1 MDLRLAHDP
10 YESFRIFQGRMLERY
25 LSMTDEFRFVT
36 VDANQPIEVQQSF
49 VRETVVSRLNL
60 STFLRTK
67 IQAS

>member
-1 MDLRLAHDP
+1 
-10 YESFRIFQGRMLERY
+10 MLERY